1 MASVFTAMVI
11 ETPHRRG
18 LKNHSESKGVGT
30 GIYYPSASPPTRPL
44 DHCGHTIRSRNR
56 SDARAMKSRIWL
68 LGTCLLVGMTL
79 SACSPSWIRQPET
92 GFHASLDGS
101 FRYGNISGFLQIPK
115 GGGVGSTSNDR
126 PRFNEIGIHQAPIG
140 DAALTL
146 GWDNNE
152 IYAGARF
159 VRLSGKDTLSSTLI
173 SNGTTFP
180 AGSPVNANTQLDWYR
195 GGYAYRL
202 SYGNDEGARMSFYP
216 AAGFAL
222 FSFDYRLDSPASLT
236 AARSFAKAAPQLGFR
251 AEWSPGGPFSLSADL
266 LSSLAFSTLPLL
278 FSTDLTGGYQLWG
291 QANHGAQVYLGLGYE
306 MIQCEDNQSVPNHIK
321 ANIGPELVVGLKLS
335 F

>member
-1 MASVFTAMVI
+1 
-11 ETPHRRG
+11 
-18 LKNHSESKGVGT
+18 
-30 GIYYPSASPPTRPL
+30 
-44 DHCGHTIRSRNR
+44 
-56 SDARAMKSRIWL
+56 MKSNVWFA
-68 LGTCLLVGMTL
+68 GTCLFISLTV
-79 SACSPSWIRQPET
+79 SACSQSWVRQEET

-126 PRFNEIGIHQAPIG
+126 PKFNEIGINQAPIG

-146 GWDNNE
+146 AWDNNE
-152 IYAGARF
+152 LYAGARF
-159 VRLSGKDTLSSTLI
+159 VRLSGNDTLSSTLI

-180 AGSPVNANTQLDWYR
+180 AGSPVSANTQLDWYR
-195 GGYAYRL
+195 GGYAYHL
-202 SYGNDEGARMSFYP
+202 SYGNDQGTRVSFYP

-222 FSFDYRLDSPASLT
+222 FNFDYKLNSPGGLT
-236 AARSFAKAAPQLGFR
+236 AARSFAKAAPQLGLR
-251 AEWSPGGPFSLSADL
+251 AEWSPAGPFSVSADL

-291 QANHGAQVYLGLGYE
+291 QANHGGQVYLGIGYE
-306 MIQCEDNQSVPNHIK
+306 MIHFEDSQTVPNHIK

>member
-1 MASVFTAMVI
+1 
-11 ETPHRRG
+11 
-18 LKNHSESKGVGT
+18 
-30 GIYYPSASPPTRPL
+30 
-44 DHCGHTIRSRNR
+44 
-56 SDARAMKSRIWL
+56 
-68 LGTCLLVGMTL
+68 MTV
-79 SACSPSWIRQPET
+79 SGCSQSWVRQPET
-92 GFHASLDGS
+92 GFHASFDGS

-115 GGGVGSTSNDR
+115 GGGAGSTSSDR
-126 PRFNEIGIHQAPIG
+126 PKFNEIGINQAPAG
-140 DAALTL
+140 DAALIL

-152 IYAGARF
+152 LYAGARF

-180 AGSPVNANTQLDWYR
+180 AGSSVSANTQLDWYR

-202 SYGNDEGARMSFYP
+202 SYGNDEGARASFSP

-222 FSFDYRLDSPASLT
+222 FNFDYRLNTPGGPT
-236 AARSFAKAAPQLGFR
+236 AARSFAKAAPQLGLR

-266 LSSLAFSTLPLL
+266 LSSLAVSTLPLL

-291 QANHGAQVYLGLGYE
+291 QANHGGQVYLGIGYE
-306 MIQCEDNQSVPNHIK
+306 MIHFKDNQTVPNHIK
-321 ANIGPELVVGLKLS
+321 ADIGPELVVGLRIR